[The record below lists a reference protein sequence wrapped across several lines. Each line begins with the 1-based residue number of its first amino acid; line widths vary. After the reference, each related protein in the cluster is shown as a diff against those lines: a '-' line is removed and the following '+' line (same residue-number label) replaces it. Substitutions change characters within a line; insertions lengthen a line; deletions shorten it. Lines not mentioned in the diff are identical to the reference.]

1 MAASNGDIYVV
12 EMLLERDANTE
23 AADIVSRN
31 VIMAGTALRIIL
43 YTVLI

>member
-12 EMLLERDANTE
+12 EMLLDRNANIE
-23 AADIVSRN
+23 AVNEVSRN
-31 VIMAGTALRIIL
+31 VNMACTALGIIL